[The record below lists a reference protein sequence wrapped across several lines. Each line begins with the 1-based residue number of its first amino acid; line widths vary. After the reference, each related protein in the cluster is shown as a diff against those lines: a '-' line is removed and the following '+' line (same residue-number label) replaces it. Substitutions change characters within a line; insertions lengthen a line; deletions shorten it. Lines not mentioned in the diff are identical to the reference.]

1 MLTDEQIASFIQSG
15 ALNCYNENGNLYT
28 GEISFISEKDLKNFV
43 DFPKE
48 LKKSI
53 EKNDQIEYFAPDFI
67 WLFSSYEIIKHR
79 KLFNVWLQAAV
90 IYYSDENDYIKK
102 QSMLKAGKKLLSLVY
117 HNHKNS
123 SILSK
128 KLWDNFSFGFQ
139 DKVTAHSNIF
149 SKLFE
154 SIDDIIKFQNIL
166 PDEFK
171 SLGKKTRRN
180 IDNNIIYYTYLK
192 AVNKIAI
199 DYSLPVVPIIIRS
212 RLQKSSS
219 ETCHLEV
226 LNVLRKFKFS
236 CIEDIIRKLF
246 NTSTNIRVVD
256 TARDI
261 LVKNNALKPQTKIVL
276 SEEEFTIYHKIIEV
290 NFLALKEKS
299 YDNLFVT
306 QTLVNLMHNYINSNL
321 SVSKKISLGT
331 VEFEIRTKKIT
342 DISVFN
348 QMLSQCLTYTFD
360 VFLTT
365 EVFEKFSESKR
376 GERIGYENHK
386 HIQQSFNSGFEKF
399 CMQESLQQKL
409 FHKENKEKIQ
419 KI

>member
-15 ALNCYNENGNLYT
+15 ALNCYNENGKLYT

-90 IYYSDENDYIKK
+90 IYYSDENNYIKK

-261 LVKNNALKPQTKIVL
+261 LVKNDALKPQTKIVL

-306 QTLVNLMHNYINSNL
+306 QTLVNLILYYINSNF

-342 DISVFN
+342 DIAVFN

-365 EVFEKFSESKR
+365 EVFEQFSESKR

-386 HIQQSFNSGFEKF
+386 HIQQSFKSGFEKF

-409 FHKENKEKIQ
+409 FTKENKEKIQ